1 MPLVLLLLHQD
12 YRLLVYLERVDQ
24 VIQAILEIKVMLV
37 MGVAEILETTVVVEE
52 AEAVVVP
59 LLKVKNQVLIV
70 QTAETLVNPL
80 QTLEVAEVEA
90 AVEATQLT
98 LVGTKNSI
106 TNIPKKQMP
115 VTLVVKGKVAIKV
128 IKIMAVVVDLVVL
141 VTQEILDKK
150 LVLVIINSLADKAEM
165 LVVETQAI
173 LETLAIKVMLVAA
186 VMLGKVE
193 MVEE

>member
-173 LETLAIKVMLVAA
+173 LETLAIKVMPVAA

>member
-1 MPLVLLLLHQD
+1 MPLALLLLRQD

-128 IKIMAVVVDLVVL
+128 IKIMAVLVDLVVL
-141 VTQEILDKK
+141 VTKEILDKK
-150 LVLVIINSLADKAEM
+150 LNLVIINSLADKAEM

-193 MVEE
+193 MVEK

>member
-1 MPLVLLLLHQD
+1 MPLALLLLHQD

-37 MGVAEILETTVVVEE
+37 IRVTEILETTVVVEE

-59 LLKVKNQVLIV
+59 LMKVKNQVLIV
-70 QTAETLVNPL
+70 PTAETLVDPL
-80 QTLEVAEVEA
+80 QTLEVVEVEA
-90 AVEATQLT
+90 AVKATQLH

-115 VTLVVKGKVAIKV
+115 ATLVVKGKMAIKV
-128 IKIMAVVVDLVVL
+128 IKIMAVLVDLVVL

-150 LVLVIINSLADKAEM
+150 LVLVIINFLVDKVET

-173 LETLAIKVMLVAA
+173 LEILAIKVMLVEA

-193 MVEE
+193 MVEK

>member
-1 MPLVLLLLHQD
+1 MPLALLLLHQD

-128 IKIMAVVVDLVVL
+128 IKIMAVLVDLVVL
-141 VTQEILDKK
+141 VTKEILDKK
-150 LVLVIINSLADKAEM
+150 LNLVIINSLADKAEM

-193 MVEE
+193 MVEK

>member
-1 MPLVLLLLHQD
+1 MLLVILLLRQD

-24 VIQAILEIKVMLV
+24 VIQAILVMLV
-37 MGVAEILETTVVVEE
+37 IRVIRVLEILETTVVVEE

>member
-1 MPLVLLLLHQD
+1 MPLALLVLLQD

-37 MGVAEILETTVVVEE
+37 MRVAEILETTVVVEE

-70 QTAETLVNPL
+70 QTVVTKANPL
-80 QTLEVAEVEA
+80 QTLEVAEAVA
-90 AVEATQLT
+90 ALEATQLT
-98 LVGTKNSI
+98 LVGTKNLI
-106 TNIPKKQMP
+106 TNILKKQTLA
-115 VTLVVKGKVAIKV
+115 TLVVKGKQAIKV
-128 IKIMAVVVDLVVL
+128 IKIMAVLVDLVVL

-150 LVLVIINSLADKAEM
+150 LVLAIINSLVDKVEM

-173 LETLAIKVMLVAA
+173 LEILAIKVMLVAA
-186 VMLGKVE
+186 VMLEKVE
-193 MVEE
+193 MVEK